1 MPNPIKIQAEVLSN
15 TRVAIGV
22 YSLVLL
28 PSKRRFSFHPGQ
40 FLHLAIDQYDPSGGF
55 WPDSRVFSIA
65 SSPEAETI
73 EIVYSVKGV
82 FTRRMVDE
90 IKTGDA
96 VWLKFPYGNF
106 IISTYIHSAIEKI
119 VVIAGGTGISPFLS
133 FFRSGAAIQGV
144 PDLHIYWGVKTPE
157 VFGIFPDMKRYMN
170 GNSTIYLYCEEP
182 GITTLQNITP
192 GMLPIKDIL
201 RDQGNCIQ
209 NLYFLSGPP
218 RMIDTFKNVL
228 LENNVPAQNI
238 IIDDWE

>member
-1 MPNPIKIQAEVLSN
+1 MPNPIKVKAEVVSQ
-15 TRVAIGV
+15 TRIAEGV
-22 YSLVLL
+22 YSLVLS

-90 IKTGDA
+90 IKMGDT

-106 IISTYIHSAIEKI
+106 IIRTYIHSAIDKI

-133 FFRSGAAIQGV
+133 FFRSGAAIQDI
-144 PDLHIYWGVKTPE
+144 PDMHVYWGVKTPE
-157 VFGIFPDMKRYMN
+157 VFGIFPDMERSMN
-170 GNSTIYLYCEEP
+170 ENSRIYLYCEDTGINSAQNIAP
-182 GITTLQNITP
+182 GI
-192 GMLPIKDIL
+192 LPIKDIIKE
-201 RDQGNCIQ
+201 QGDCAQ
-209 NLYFLSGPP
+209 CLYFLSGPP
-218 RMIDTFKNVL
+218 RMINDFKEVL
-228 LENNVPAQNI
+228 LENSVSQQNI